1 MSLER
6 NMPLLTTISSKVSI
20 KKFSSVYSLFFPYR
34 QVAEHVKSLDKS
46 RPVTI
51 VIAQS
56 VDADVSVNTST
67 NIRKHLLQSIFNCRV
82 ST

>member
-1 MSLER
+1 
-6 NMPLLTTISSKVSI
+6 MPQLTTISSNVST
-20 KKFSSVYSLFFPYR
+20 KRFSRLYSLFSFSYR
-34 QVAEHVKSLDKS
+34 QVTEHVKSLDKS

-67 NIRKHLLQSIFNCRV
+67 NSIRKHLLQSIFNCRV